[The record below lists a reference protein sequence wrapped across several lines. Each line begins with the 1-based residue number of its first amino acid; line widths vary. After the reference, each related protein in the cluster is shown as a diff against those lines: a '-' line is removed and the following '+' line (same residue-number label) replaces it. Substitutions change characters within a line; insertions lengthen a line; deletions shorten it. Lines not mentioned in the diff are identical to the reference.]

1 MGSLCAD
8 RETKGSGAL
17 QDSRAWAAGLK
28 VRAGLYILAG
38 RMSSDSRISMCDKMS
53 RKDRLAVDCNLNS
66 IIRMRGARENSYP
79 YDNRRRLANFS
90 PCGLDHLTPVVFQI
104 AWRGYEPKG
113 PDSLGTRHRYTSRPL
128 QLNPDIDARSSN
140 QARPGGCID
149 LNGRRRVRS
158 RSDNPSSRQALSG
171 IRH

>member
-8 RETKGSGAL
+8 RETKGNGAL
-17 QDSRAWAAGLK
+17 QDSQAWAAGLK

-66 IIRMRGARENSYP
+66 IIWGARE
-79 YDNRRRLANFS
+79 
-90 PCGLDHLTPVVFQI
+90 
-104 AWRGYEPKG
+104 K
-113 PDSLGTRHRYTSRPL
+113 GTRHRYTSRPL

-140 QARPGGCID
+140 QAGPGGCID
-149 LNGRRRVRS
+149 LNR
-158 RSDNPSSRQALSG
+158 
-171 IRH
+171 